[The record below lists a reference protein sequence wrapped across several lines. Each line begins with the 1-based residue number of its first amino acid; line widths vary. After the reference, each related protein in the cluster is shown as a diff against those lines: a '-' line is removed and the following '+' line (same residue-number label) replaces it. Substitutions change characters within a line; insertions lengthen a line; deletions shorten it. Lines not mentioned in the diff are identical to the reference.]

1 MKKKITKLIKS
12 EVLRDM
18 SKLSLGSMV
27 VQMIPFLLSP
37 VIARLYTAEHYGAFA
52 AILSLIN
59 IISVVVNGR
68 YELCVVLPKDDRVSK
83 TLVLANWL
91 IGFIVALTIGL
102 ILFVFS
108 ENLSTV
114 MNIEFGFFESL
125 MVVIALIAIA
135 FWQPLNYLLIRKKAF
150 TKIAVNKV
158 VQTTTLVVATVI
170 LGYMGLGDG
179 LIIGYVIGFFCLA
192 IFTIYQAKPFVE
204 DLFGN
209 SNGEILSVLKEY
221 SSYTK
226 FTALPA
232 LMNSVAGQ
240 LGVYLFLFYFSS
252 EITGYYSFSKQYI
265 FVPMGIV
272 GVSLSQVYFQRISE
286 KFANKLRIAKEI
298 KLLFL
303 SLSGVSLFAII
314 IIQLFGVQLF
324 VILFGEEWR
333 MAGMFSEVLIYYFAF
348 QFIVSP
354 MSNILF
360 AVNEVKLAAIF
371 PVVYL
376 LVMVGMFFLPTMEVE
391 DFLNNYIIA
400 ETIPYAVYLFLI
412 FFAVNKYERSL
423 NE

>member
-1 MKKKITKLIKS
+1 MKKKIRKLIKS

-27 VQMIPFLLSP
+27 AQLIPFLLSP

-59 IISVVVNGR
+59 IISVIVNGR
-68 YELCVVLPKDDRVSK
+68 YELCVVLPKDDRTSK

-91 IGFIVALTIGL
+91 IGFIVALTVGL

-108 ENLSTV
+108 EKLSTI

-125 MVVIALIAIA
+125 MVLVALIAIA

-150 TKIAVNKV
+150 TKIAFNKV
-158 VQTTTLVVATVI
+158 VQTTTLVIATVI

-192 IFTIYQAKPFVE
+192 IFTIYQARIFLE

-209 SNGEILSVLKEY
+209 SKSEILGVLKEY

-232 LMNSVAGQ
+232 LMNSIAGQ
-240 LGVYLFLFYFSS
+240 LGVYLFLFYFSG

-303 SLSGVSLFAII
+303 SLLGVSLFSII

-333 MAGMFSEVLIYYFAF
+333 MAGMFSEILIYYFAI

-371 PVVYL
+371 PIVYL
-376 LVMVGMFFLPTMEVE
+376 IVMVGMFFLPIMEVE
-391 DFLNNYIIA
+391 DFLNYYIIA
-400 ETIPYAVYLFLI
+400 ETVPYLVYLFLI